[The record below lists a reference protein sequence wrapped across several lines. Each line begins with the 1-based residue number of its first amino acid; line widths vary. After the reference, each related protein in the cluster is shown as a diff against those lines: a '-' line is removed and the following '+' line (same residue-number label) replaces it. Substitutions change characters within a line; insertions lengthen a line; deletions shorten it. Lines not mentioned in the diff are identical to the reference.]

1 MSHHHTYV
9 TSSCIRH
16 IIIHMCHTNIKSGFH
31 STCAHTCMYKTRIDY
46 LLSSTTL
53 PYRHIIIHMS
63 HHRIHALQSAVIN
76 HLPYR
81 HIIMHMSH
89 HRIHALLPAI
99 INHLPYRHI
108 IIHMSHHRIHALLPA
123 IINHLPYR
131 HQRVAQH
138 VHCRCKS
145 HHHTYCVT
153 SSCRCQYA
161 RALQIVTRM
170 PRHHT
175 YATSSYVCAIPV

>member
-99 INHLPYRHI
+99 INHLPYRH
-108 IIHMSHHRIHALLPA
+108 
-123 IINHLPYR
+123 
-131 HQRVAQH
+131 QRVAQH

-175 YATSSYVCAIPV
+175 YATSSYVCATPV

>member
-1 MSHHHTYV
+1 MHMSHHHTYV

-99 INHLPYRHI
+99 INHLPYRH
-108 IIHMSHHRIHALLPA
+108 
-123 IINHLPYR
+123 
-131 HQRVAQH
+131 QRVAQH

-175 YATSSYVCAIPV
+175 YAT

>member
-31 STCAHTCMYKTRIDY
+31 STCAHTCMYKTRIDN
-46 LLSSTTL
+46 LLSSTT
-53 PYRHIIIHMS
+53 
-63 HHRIHALQSAVIN
+63 
-76 HLPYR
+76 LPYR

>member
-1 MSHHHTYV
+1 MHMSHHHTYV

-99 INHLPYRHI
+99 INHLPYRH
-108 IIHMSHHRIHALLPA
+108 
-123 IINHLPYR
+123 
-131 HQRVAQH
+131 QRVAQH

-175 YATSSYVCAIPV
+175 DATSSYV